1 MCMATAASAL
11 AGLFHTHIPLDE
23 PANLALGIAACRHPL
38 DKLAVLLFG
47 IAVLFQAKR
56 DNGKKVFDLRKY
68 PLLNDLADL
77 FIAGPGRVLSA
88 VLSPRPQR
96 EFDDL
101 VAEVLWVGDACG
113 LLDLG
118 ELLVEKLAIE
128 HLARVGV
135 LEVLIFD
142 PGIGIIYVAI
152 EQILTVI
159 RI

>member
-1 MCMATAASAL
+1 MMCITTLHPPST
-11 AGLFHTHIPLDE
+11 GLLHPHIPFDQ
-23 PANLALGIAACRHPL
+23 PANLTLGIAACRHPR

-96 EFDDL
+96 
-101 VAEVLWVGDACG
+101 
-113 LLDLG
+113 
-118 ELLVEKLAIE
+118 KL
-128 HLARVGV
+128 
-135 LEVLIFD
+135 
-142 PGIGIIYVAI
+142 
-152 EQILTVI
+152 
-159 RI
+159 